1 MKKLN
6 LITSLFIMILC
17 ADNLNAQSE
26 KQNLSRVILNH
37 DSVFWKAYNQCD
49 IPGMQKFFTDDL
61 EFYHDKGGITRGIES
76 LMTVTK
82 KNLCSNENFRLRREA
97 LNETYRVFPM
107 TSNNVLYGAILSGEH
122 LFYIVENGSER
133 LDGHAKF
140 THLWILKDNVW
151 KMSRILSYD
160 HGPAAANSK

>member
-61 EFYHDKGGITRGIES
+61 EFYHDKGGITRGMES

-107 TSNNVLYGAILSGEH
+107 TSNNVLY
-122 LFYIVENGSER
+122 
-133 LDGHAKF
+133 
-140 THLWILKDNVW
+140 
-151 KMSRILSYD
+151 
-160 HGPAAANSK
+160 